1 MKKGMAEMKKKELVE
16 QLKIAQRSLKLWAFE
31 ADRLQK
37 EADIAARRKKDF
49 ESQVQLLKDKIAE
62 AKE

>member
-1 MKKGMAEMKKKELVE
+1 MKKGMAEMKNNELVE
-16 QLKIAQRSLKLWAFE
+16 QLKSAQRSLNLWAFE

-49 ESQVQLLKDKIAE
+49 ESQVQLLKEKIAE

>member
-1 MKKGMAEMKKKELVE
+1 MKKGMAEMKNNELVE
-16 QLKIAQRSLKLWAFE
+16 QLKSAQRSLNLWAFE

-49 ESQVQLLKDKIAE
+49 EIQVQLLKEKIAE

>member
-1 MKKGMAEMKKKELVE
+1 MKNKELVE
-16 QLKIAQRSLKLWAFE
+16 QLKSAQRSLKLWAFE
-31 ADRLQK
+31 AERLQK

-49 ESQVQLLKDKIAE
+49 ENQIQLLEQKIAE

>member
-1 MKKGMAEMKKKELVE
+1 MKNNELVE
-16 QLKIAQRSLKLWAFE
+16 QLKSAQRSLNLWAFE
-31 ADRLQK
+31 ADRMQK

-49 ESQVQLLKDKIAE
+49 ESQVQLLKEKIAE

>member
-1 MKKGMAEMKKKELVE
+1 MKNNELVE
-16 QLKIAQRSLKLWAFE
+16 QLKSAQRSLNLWAFE

-49 ESQVQLLKDKIAE
+49 ESQVQLLKEKIAE

>member
-1 MKKGMAEMKKKELVE
+1 MKNNELVE
-16 QLKIAQRSLKLWAFE
+16 QLKSAQRSLNLLAFE

-49 ESQVQLLKDKIAE
+49 ESQVQLLKEKIAE

>member
-1 MKKGMAEMKKKELVE
+1 MKNNKLVE
-16 QLKIAQRSLKLWAFE
+16 QLKSAQRSLKLWAFE

-37 EADIAARRKKDF
+37 EADIADRRKKDF
-49 ESQVQLLKDKIAE
+49 EIQVQLLKEKIAE

>member
-1 MKKGMAEMKKKELVE
+1 MKKGMAEMKNNELVE
-16 QLKIAQRSLKLWAFE
+16 QLKSAQRSLNLWAFE

-37 EADIAARRKKDF
+37 EADIAARREKDF
-49 ESQVQLLKDKIAE
+49 ESQVQLLKEKIAE